1 MFCVFYFIKIS
12 KFALPGV
19 MLIYERTS
27 KDRKKRKGLR
37 TRLENHKLYGF
48 TSCMGFYIE
57 IRGVQLFPGKGG
69 GFKHANFYIETH
81 TACDF
86 QGGSVAPIPPPL
98 ENIELPLKPWKI
110 SFEITIRHPL

>member
-1 MFCVFYFIKIS
+1 
-12 KFALPGV
+12 
-19 MLIYERTS
+19 
-27 KDRKKRKGLR
+27 
-37 TRLENHKLYGF
+37 
-48 TSCMGFYIE
+48 MGFYIE

-86 QGGSVAPIPPPL
+86 QRVRSPYPPPPPPPPAL